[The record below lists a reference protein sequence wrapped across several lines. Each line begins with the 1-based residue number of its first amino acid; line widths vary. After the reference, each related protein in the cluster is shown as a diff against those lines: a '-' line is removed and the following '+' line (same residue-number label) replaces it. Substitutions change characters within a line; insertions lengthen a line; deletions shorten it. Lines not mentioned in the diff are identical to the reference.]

1 MGSQPP
7 PHAVLAAFGVAGRRK
22 AARRPSPVTAPSQL
36 IHGDLSGNVLF
47 HAELPPAIIDF
58 AACWRPVAFASAIVV
73 ADALVWEG
81 AEVAQQVRRRLDYM
95 ASDGISA

>member
-1 MGSQPP
+1 MPCLPP
-7 PHAVLAAFGVAGRRK
+7 SASPAGERLHAALR
-22 AARRPSPVTAPSQL
+22 PVTAPSQL

-47 HAELPPAIIDF
+47 HAELPSAIIDF
-58 AACWRPVAFASAIVV
+58 AACWRPVAFVSAIVV